1 MRKSITAGIIL
12 LSILFLPFASITG
25 FAKVKRTSTVTPAAT
40 KIKPTTSSLKVK
52 PTQKH
57 LMNNPDLSIE
67 NMKWSFPLKQ
77 GNIVGKNSILNFTL
91 KNKGKAPSGNFTITF
106 NCPKCPP
113 SMTGTRKIPSMAPGA
128 TMGHNWPSVPG
139 VPEKWSA
146 GAYGIEAIVD
156 PSRVIKD
163 SNRANNRKILKFIVQ
178 PSPISKQ
185 KFKISNKKLS
195 TPNLSKITVGKRTT
209 SGFDFTTIP
218 EPGTIGKRIVS
229 GFDFSTQPIPGT
241 TGTRIV
247 KGFDFSTQPAPGTT
261 GKRVVQGFDF
271 IKQ

>member
-1 MRKSITAGIIL
+1 
-12 LSILFLPFASITG
+12 
-25 FAKVKRTSTVTPAAT
+25 
-40 KIKPTTSSLKVK
+40 
-52 PTQKH
+52 
-57 LMNNPDLSIE
+57 
-67 NMKWSFPLKQ
+67 
-77 GNIVGKNSILNFTL
+77 
-91 KNKGKAPSGNFTITF
+91 
-106 NCPKCPP
+106 
-113 SMTGTRKIPSMAPGA
+113 
-128 TMGHNWPSVPG
+128 
-139 VPEKWSA
+139 
-146 GAYGIEAIVD
+146 
-156 PSRVIKD
+156 
-163 SNRANNRKILKFIVQ
+163 KILKFMVQ
-178 PSPISKQ
+178 PTSTKKS

-195 TPNLSKITVGKRTT
+195 TPNLSKITTGKRIT